1 MVTVVYNNVPKL
13 LIICSQNVNGLFN
26 NWGQLS
32 GIIIMSKGTE
42 QNNKP
47 FGRKAIIM
55 VKFDKLTSF
64 DLYNQE
70 DDEIV
75 CFYNL
80 DQILENIEMARYD
93 LFANGTNF

>member
-1 MVTVVYNNVPKL
+1 
-13 LIICSQNVNGLFN
+13 
-26 NWGQLS
+26 
-32 GIIIMSKGTE
+32 
-42 QNNKP
+42 
-47 FGRKAIIM
+47 M

-80 DQILENIEMARYD
+80 DRIFENIKMSRYD
-93 LFANGTNF
+93 LFARGHFIGSVPIFDELDVDNHRFIIG

>member
-1 MVTVVYNNVPKL
+1 
-13 LIICSQNVNGLFN
+13 
-26 NWGQLS
+26 
-32 GIIIMSKGTE
+32 
-42 QNNKP
+42 
-47 FGRKAIIM
+47 M

-80 DQILENIEMARYD
+80 DQILENIDMSRFD
-93 LFANGTNF
+93 LFANGVHIGSVPT

>member
-1 MVTVVYNNVPKL
+1 
-13 LIICSQNVNGLFN
+13 
-26 NWGQLS
+26 
-32 GIIIMSKGTE
+32 
-42 QNNKP
+42 
-47 FGRKAIIM
+47 M

-80 DQILENIEMARYD
+80 DQILENIDMSRFD
-93 LFANGTNF
+93 LFANGIYIGSVPIFDKLDIDNHRFIIG